1 MDEYKS
7 NQIKYE
13 QNTNKSNQIKYA
25 AAEKRIQIIQIKY
38 ATCERILF
46 VWGTKPPRSKAY
58 DHFEGVSEEMNKEPG
73 GWRVANLIEVD

>member
-13 QNTNKSNQIKYA
+13 RNSNKSNQIKYA

-38 ATCERILF
+38 ATCERIIF
-46 VWGTKPPRSKAY
+46 VWIGCLLKCSYGR
-58 DHFEGVSEEMNKEPG
+58 EESFLNINKYK
-73 GWRVANLIEVD
+73 

>member
-1 MDEYKS
+1 MGEYKS

-38 ATCERILF
+38 ATCERIIF
-46 VWGTKPPRSKAY
+46 VGQTSGY
-58 DHFEGVSEEMNKEPG
+58 G
-73 GWRVANLIEVD
+73 GPLRGHGDPSLTGPEITFLIEI